1 MNPPG
6 IILLA
11 LACLAAIPAHAAES
25 LREALDRAWERAAQ
39 GRIAESRGLIAEAG
53 MTAAHSWFPE
63 APSIEFSH
71 RDDRLNENIGLR
83 EREIDLNLP
92 LWLPGQRKAQ
102 KGLAEQEAADGRAA
116 IAGARLALAGRLREA
131 AWSYAAA
138 RAESGLADERF
149 DTAMRLEADVARRVK
164 AGDLARTDLLL
175 AREETLAARNAATEA
190 HTRERQAQIRYHA
203 LTGLEA
209 LPKRMEEEVVRTD
222 QPHPRQL
229 MAEAAT
235 GRARAEMALVRES
248 RRDAPELSVGWQQ
261 SRDAQSQPDN
271 NSLRFGLRVPFATDG
286 RNAPR
291 MAQASAGLIQAE
303 AEGRQILNE
312 VEADQREAEALL
324 ENAEA
329 VNAVAG
335 ERLAAAGERLRLL
348 QKAFDLGEFSLSEL
362 MRARGAANQ
371 ARLEAARASVALASA
386 KARVNQ
392 SRGVLP

>member
-6 IILLA
+6 IFLLA
-11 LACLAAIPAHAAES
+11 LVCLAAIPAHATES
-25 LREALDRAWERAAQ
+25 LHEALNRAWERAAQ
-39 GRIAESRGLIAEAG
+39 GRIAESRGLIAKAG
-53 MTAAHSWFPE
+53 MSAAHSWFPE

-71 RDDRLNENIGLR
+71 RDDRLNENLGLR
-83 EREIDLNLP
+83 EREIVLNLP

-138 RAESGLADERF
+138 RTESGIADERL

-164 AGDLARTDLLL
+164 AGDLARTDLLM

-190 HTRERQAQIRYHA
+190 HTRERQAQIRYRA
-203 LTGLEA
+203 LTGLET
-209 LPKRMEEEVVRTD
+209 LPKRMEEEVSRAD
-222 QPHPRQL
+222 QPHPRLL
-229 MAEAAT
+229 MAETAT
-235 GRARAEMALVRES
+235 SRARAEIALVRES

-271 NSLRFGLRVPFATDG
+271 NSLRLGLRFPFATDG

-291 MAQASAGLIQAE
+291 MAQASAELIQAE

-312 VEADQREAEALL
+312 IEADQREAEVLL

-348 QKAFDLGEFSLSEL
+348 QKAFDLGELSLSEL
-362 MRARGAANQ
+362 MRARSAANQ
-371 ARLEAARASVALASA
+371 ARLEAASAHVAIAAA
-386 KARVNQ
+386 KSRVNQ

>member
-6 IILLA
+6 IFLLA
-11 LACLAAIPAHAAES
+11 LVCLAAIPAHATES
-25 LREALDRAWERAAQ
+25 LHEALNRAWERAAQ
-39 GRIAESRGLIAEAG
+39 GRIAESRGLIAKAG
-53 MTAAHSWFPE
+53 MSAAHSWFPE

-71 RDDRLNENIGLR
+71 RDDRLNENLGLR

-138 RAESGLADERF
+138 RTESGIADERL

-164 AGDLARTDLLL
+164 AGDLARTDLLM

-190 HTRERQAQIRYHA
+190 HTRERQAQIRYRA
-203 LTGLEA
+203 LTGLET
-209 LPKRMEEEVVRTD
+209 LPKRMEEEVSRAD
-222 QPHPRQL
+222 QPHPRLL
-229 MAEAAT
+229 MAETAT
-235 GRARAEMALVRES
+235 SRARAEIALVRES

-271 NSLRFGLRVPFATDG
+271 NSLRLGLRFPFATEG

-291 MAQASAGLIQAE
+291 MASANAGLILAE
-303 AEGRQILNE
+303 AENRQILDE
-312 VEADQREAEALL
+312 IEADQREAEALL
-324 ENAEA
+324 ENAVA
-329 VNAVAG
+329 THSTAG
-335 ERLAAAGERLRLL
+335 ERMAAATERLRLL
-348 QKAFDLGEFSLSEL
+348 QKAFDLGELALAEL
-362 MRARGAANQ
+362 MRARGNASQ
-371 ARLEAARASVALASA
+371 AGLEAARGRVALAAA

>member
-6 IILLA
+6 IFLLA
-11 LACLAAIPAHAAES
+11 LVCLAAIPAHATES
-25 LREALDRAWERAAQ
+25 LHEALNRAWERAAQ
-39 GRIAESRGLIAEAG
+39 GRIAESRGLIAKAG
-53 MTAAHSWFPE
+53 MSAAHSWFPE

-71 RDDRLNENIGLR
+71 RDDRLNENLGLR

-138 RAESGLADERF
+138 RTESGIADERL

-164 AGDLARTDLLL
+164 AGDLARTDLLM

-190 HTRERQAQIRYHA
+190 HTRERQAQIRYRA
-203 LTGLEA
+203 LTGLET
-209 LPKRMEEEVVRTD
+209 LPKRMEEEVTRAD
-222 QPHPRQL
+222 QPHPRLL
-229 MAEAAT
+229 MAETAT
-235 GRARAEMALVRES
+235 SRARAEIALVRES

-271 NSLRFGLRVPFATDG
+271 NSLRLGLRFPFATEG

-291 MAQASAGLIQAE
+291 MASANAGLILAE
-303 AEGRQILNE
+303 AENRQILDE
-312 VEADQREAEALL
+312 IEADQREAEALL
-324 ENAEA
+324 ENAVA
-329 VNAVAG
+329 THSTAG
-335 ERLAAAGERLRLL
+335 ERMAAATERLRLL
-348 QKAFDLGEFSLSEL
+348 QKAFDLGELALAEL
-362 MRARGAANQ
+362 MRARGNASQ
-371 ARLEAARASVALASA
+371 AGLEAARGRVALAAA